1 MNQIRYVPNPEARSR
16 GHLKQSADH
25 VAVGILGEEKNSS
38 GGRGQPRA
46 SHPRRWS
53 STRHQSSSS
62 GSWGGNTWWS
72 TRWRSSRA
80 GHPQRWTTTTG
91 CKETRNTPSPCLPV
105 HVLHTYFVHMCGFS
119 SWHMV
124 CLFLSNR
131 RDTVAYVLLHFIWAY
146 VYQGLRFDVV
156 DQGLRAHSVI
166 LSGHLCHLKRGRIQL
181 VNVLHVF
188 GVSNLVRV

>member
-80 GHPQRWTTTTG
+80 GHPQRWTPQRGVKKLATHQAHVCSTCFTHVFCAHVRIFVMAHGGVSFFLTG
-91 CKETRNTPSPCLPV
+91 VIPWPMFSFTSYGHMFTKVSALMSSTRGC
-105 HVLHTYFVHMCGFS
+105 VL
-119 SWHMV
+119 
-124 CLFLSNR
+124 
-131 RDTVAYVLLHFIWAY
+131 
-146 VYQGLRFDVV
+146 
-156 DQGLRAHSVI
+156 I
-166 LSGHLCHLKRGRIQL
+166 LSY
-181 VNVLHVF
+181 
-188 GVSNLVRV
+188 SRVIYAILSVAESSS